1 MRKRSYYIINGITF
15 YRLLAAP
22 FLAILLFNRQF
33 ELFKWFLALSFFT
46 DAIDGYLARRYK
58 VVSAFGSRLD
68 SISDDLTTLVAIIG
82 IIVMKPWFIKQEMIW
97 LILLFVLFL
106 VQITLAFSRYR
117 KLTSFHTYGAKI
129 ATVLQ
134 GIFLLLFFFLPD
146 PVYWL
151 FYLAVIAT
159 GLDLV
164 EEIILILFL
173 PKWETDVKGLYW
185 VLRRKQPVES

>member
-1 MRKRSYYIINGITF
+1 MHKRSYYIINGITL

-22 FLAILLFNRQF
+22 FLAFLLFNRQF
-33 ELFKWFLALSFFT
+33 DLFKWLLALSFFT

-68 SISDDLTTLVAIIG
+68 SIGDDLTTVVAVIG
-82 IIVMKPWFIKQEMIW
+82 IIVMKPEFIKQELIW
-97 LILLFVLFL
+97 LIIIFILFL
-106 VQITLAFSRYR
+106 VQISLAFSRYK

-129 ATVLQ
+129 ATILQ
-134 GIFLLLFFFLPD
+134 GIFLILFFFLPD

-151 FYLAVIAT
+151 FYLAITLT
-159 GLDLV
+159 GLELI
-164 EEIILILFL
+164 EEIIIIFVL

-185 VLRRKQPVES
+185 VLGKKRRQKS